1 MSLVSNFR
9 VIGCINEQILRK
21 KNGLLKQR
29 KILQSVWCRPALRI
43 ADETKSSLLTTFLP
57 E

>member
-9 VIGCINEQILRK
+9 VIGGINEQILRK